1 MKRLFALLIIASLF
15 QSCEGHLI
23 NDTKTRNDVK
33 TALLQKMELYGATST
48 PFDVFTTEL
57 TTPKREALE
66 FLYAYAPIT
75 DMNIDHKMI
84 SDHVDV
90 TLKAREEMPWA
101 DSISEKMFLH
111 FVLPIRVNNENV
123 DSSRAIFYG
132 ELRDRVKNMS
142 IKDAALEVNHWC
154 HEKVIYTP
162 SDSRTSS
169 PLQSIKTAYGRCGE
183 ESVLTVAA
191 LRALGIPARQV
202 YTPRWAHSDD
212 NHAWVEVW
220 GGDKWYYMGACEPE
234 PALDMGWFTAP
245 ATRSMLMHTKVF
257 GDYNGTEEVV
267 SKNPSYTE
275 INVTENYAP
284 VKKVVVNVVDA
295 DGKAVD
301 NATVDFKIYN
311 YAELYTVASKTT
323 DSVGNA
329 SITFG
334 LGDVIVWATK
344 GDKFGFDK
352 LSVKNNDSITVQLNK
367 TVGENIDVEFDI
379 VPPAEGE
386 GTAVAVT
393 PEQRDENSRRLKAE
407 DDIRNSYIA
416 TFMTPKE
423 ATDLAIS
430 LKTDTTVILNLIKAS
445 RGNYKN
451 IADFLTSVSPDNL
464 ATALQLLDE
473 ISAKDLRDI
482 SSATL
487 TDHLNGALNYK
498 TNYEGIHFTRYLLN
512 PRVSSEEVT
521 PYRAKFS
528 EIVKGKSVDEIITI
542 VKNIKIADDQ
552 NIAVAVVKP
561 EDVMALGVSDSRSR
575 DILFVALARSAG
587 YAARLD
593 ESSRKVQYS
602 DGHSWIDVNFDT
614 APSIAPRGELIVD
627 YNPISTIGDPRYS
640 THFTF
645 AKLNGTQPSTI
656 SMPSNVNHDMGAGRS
671 SKALFSKPLEMDEG
685 EYIAV
690 TGTRMASGEVLAK
703 IKSFKVEQAKPNHLQ
718 LSLRENSEDLFVIG
732 SINPEARVT
741 IASSGK
747 ESSILDIT
755 GRGYFILALIKPN
768 AEPTNHSLRALKS
781 LTSEITAW
789 GRPVVVA
796 VENEDAWKSYK
807 PLEFGELPVKEY
819 VIDSKGEIAAM
830 FEAIKLKTNNLPI
843 YVVADTFGRVVF
855 KSEGYQINLADK
867 LNKVINALKSKK

>member
-1 MKRLFALLIIASLF
+1 MKRLFVLLFTASLF
-15 QSCEGHLI
+15 HSCGNHLI
-23 NDTKTRNDVK
+23 GDKTTRADIK
-33 TALLQKMELYGATST
+33 SALEQKKELYGASST
-48 PFDVFTTEL
+48 PFAILETNL
-57 TTPKREALE
+57 PTPNLEALE

-75 DMNIDHKMI
+75 DMNLDHKMI
-84 SDHVDV
+84 LDHVDA
-90 TLKAREEMPWA
+90 TLMAREEMPWA

-123 DSSRAIFYG
+123 DSSRSIFYK

-191 LRALGIPARQV
+191 LRAVGIPARQV

-220 GGDKWYYMGACEPE
+220 GGDKWYYLGACEPE

-257 GDYNGTEEVV
+257 GDYNGTEEIV

-284 VKKVVVNVVDA
+284 VKKIKVTVVDS
-295 DGKAVD
+295 DGKAAQGAD
-301 NATVDFKIYN
+301 VDFKIYN
-311 YAELYTVASKTT
+311 YAELYTVATKTT
-323 DSVGNA
+323 DSIGSA
-329 SITFG
+329 TITLG
-334 LGDVIVWATK
+334 LGDVVVWASK
-344 GDKFGFDK
+344 ENKFGFDK
-352 LSVKNNDSITVQLNK
+352 LSVKNSDSITINLNK
-367 TVGENIDVEFDI
+367 VVGDSIDVEFDI
-379 VPPAEGE
+379 VPPVEGV
-386 GTAVAVT
+386 GMAIAIT
-393 PEQRDENSRRLKAE
+393 PEQRDENNRRLKTE

-416 TFMTPKE
+416 TFMTTQE
-423 ATDLAIS
+423 ATDLAI
-430 LKTDTTVILNLIKAS
+430 KINADTATIQQLIKAS

-451 IADFLTSVSPDNL
+451 IADFLTSVGSENL
-464 ATALQLLDE
+464 PIALQLLDN

-482 SSATL
+482 SSETL
-487 TDHLNGALNYK
+487 TDHLNGALLYK
-498 TNYEGIHFTRYLLN
+498 TNYEGIHFTNYLLN
-512 PRVSSEEVT
+512 PRVSNEAIT
-521 PYRAKFS
+521 PYRSKFN
-528 EIVKGKSVDEIITI
+528 EIVKGKGIEEIISI
-542 VKNIKIADDQ
+542 VKNIKIADNQ
-552 NIAVAVVKP
+552 NIAVAAVKP
-561 EDVMALGVSDSRSR
+561 EDALALGVADSRSR
-575 DILFVALARSAG
+575 DILFVSMARSGG

-593 ESSRKVQYS
+593 ESSGKVQYS

-614 APSIAPRGELIVD
+614 APSIAPRGELIVN
-627 YNPISTIGDPRYS
+627 YTPISTIADPRYS

-645 AKLNGTQPSTI
+645 AKMVGTRPSTI
-656 SMPSNVNHDMGAGRS
+656 SMPVNTNHDMGAGHS
-671 SKALFSKPLEMDEG
+671 SKTLFSKPLEMDQG
-685 EYIAV
+685 DYVSV

-703 IKSFKVEQAKPNHLQ
+703 IKSFKVEQAAQNHLQ
-718 LSLRENSEDLFVIG
+718 LSLRENTEDLFVIG

-781 LTSEITAW
+781 LSSDLAAW
-789 GRPVVVA
+789 GRPVVVV
-796 VENEDAWKSYK
+796 VENEESWKNYK

-819 VIDSKGEIAAM
+819 VIDTKSEIAAM
-830 FEAIKLKTNNLPI
+830 FAALKLKTNDLPI

-867 LNKVINALKSKK
+867 LNKVINSLKSEK